1 MTSIACLGKGIRDLF
16 EQEAR
21 PLARSMGVI
30 ERERKLTGT
39 QLALLLV
46 LGWWHHPSAGSSSL
60 SRFAASLGI
69 AISKQGIEGHFRL
82 ETAQWLYALL
92 LRAIERLISGPA
104 VAIPLLGRFTA
115 VYVEDGSTIRLPD
128 SLVKQWRGCRG
139 GNGDDEGTTSA
150 VKLTVRLDMLHG
162 SLDGPHLQD
171 GCRHESQSLLQEKP
185 MAKGSLW
192 IADLGYFALVKLVAL
207 SQAGVF
213 FLMPYKDSVV
223 LWFQGQRL
231 DILSL
236 LSQLPAAAADGE
248 FAVILGAAKQVTCRL
263 LARRLSD
270 GEVAKRH
277 AQQDE
282 YARKHGTVVTQ
293 RQRDLAHWSLL
304 ISNVPLTLMTL
315 AQAWVLMRMRWQI
328 ELLWKLWKM
337 QGLVDE
343 WQTHNPARILCEV
356 YAKLLGLVIQHWVLL
371 LTCWDD
377 PHRSWLTISEVI
389 RDQVVVLA
397 HGFSGRLPLGR
408 AVRMVCSTVAQA
420 RGCSIPARAH
430 RPSTS
435 RLLSTGPDDTLT

>member
-1 MTSIACLGKGIRDLF
+1 MTSIACLGKALRRIF

-21 PLARSMGVI
+21 TLARTMGVI
-30 ERERKLTGT
+30 ERERKVTGT

-46 LGWWHHPSAGSSSL
+46 LGWWHHPQAGSSRL

-69 AISKQGIEGHFRL
+69 SISKQGLEGHFRL

-92 LRAIERLISGPA
+92 LRAIETLISGPA
-104 VAIPLLGRFTA
+104 VAIPLLRRFTA

-128 SLVKQWRGCRG
+128 ELVKLWGGCRG
-139 GNGDDEGTTSA
+139 GNGKHEGTKAA

-162 SLDGPHLQD
+162 TMQGPMLQE
-171 GCRHESQSLLQEKP
+171 GRRHESQSLLQDQP

-192 IADLGYFALVKLVAL
+192 IADLGYFALVKLVQL
-207 SQAGVF
+207 SKAGVY

-223 LWFQGQRL
+223 LWFQGQRS

-236 LSQLPAAAADGE
+236 LEQHQQEEQVEL
-248 FAVILGAAKQVTCRL
+248 AVTLGAAKQVPCRL
-263 LARRLSD
+263 LARRLSEA
-270 GEVAKRH
+270 EVAKRH
-277 AQQDE
+277 EQQDE
-282 YARKHGTVVTQ
+282 AARKHGTVVTQ

-304 ISNVPLTLMTL
+304 ISNVPASLMTL
-315 AQAWVLMRMRWQI
+315 AQAWILMRMRWQI

-343 WQTHNPARILCEV
+343 WQTRNPARILCEV
-356 YAKLLGLVIQHWVLL
+356 YAKLLGLLIQHWLL
-371 LTCWDD
+371 LLSCWED
-377 PHRSWLTISEVI
+377 PHRSWINISEVV

-397 HGFSGRLPLGR
+397 HGFSGRLSLER
-408 AVRMVCSTVAQA
+408 AVRMVCTTLAQA
-420 RGCSIPARAH
+420 SGCSIPARSH

-435 RLLSTGPDDTLT
+435 RLLVSCQDDALT